1 MFELNKLSVCLRLH
15 ATVTHPAAHILQ
27 KGFDTVKHQRLI
39 SQQVRVS
46 IEYLVEEIA
55 AVVGRQLGVPDQA
68 VHLPDAHRAHRVT
81 AVIDMEPCLKIDGI
95 LGKLVLDQENKLL
108 FLQQFFEGQTLEM
121 GAEGPPIRVVK
132 VDMILPAHPLT
143 LAHRVVQV
151 LQLILGVHI

>member
-1 MFELNKLSVCLRLH
+1 MFDLEEL
-15 ATVTHPAAHILQ
+15 TVGGGLQPTLAHPAAHLVQ
-27 KGFDTVKHQRLI
+27 KVVDTIQNNGFIGQKIGVPIKD
-39 SQQVRVS
+39 
-46 IEYLVEEIA
+46 LVEEVA

-81 AVIDMEPCLKIDGI
+81 AVIDMEPSLKIDGI

-108 FLQQFFEGQTLEM
+108 FLQQFYEGQTLEM

>member
-1 MFELNKLSVCLRLH
+1 
-15 ATVTHPAAHILQ
+15 
-27 KGFDTVKHQRLI
+27 
-39 SQQVRVS
+39 
-46 IEYLVEEIA
+46 
-55 AVVGRQLGVPDQA
+55 
-68 VHLPDAHRAHRVT
+68 
-81 AVIDMEPCLKIDGI
+81 MEPCLKIDGI

-151 LQLILGVHI
+151 LQLILDVYKRQSRSCV